1 MKIKIVAILILLSI
15 SALAFQTSPYA
26 RRIRPF
32 SSTPSSCQENEIGYN
47 MTAHTLHIC
56 KNSGYV
62 ELTTG
67 SSGSFAPVNATY
79 ITQTANATLTNEQAL
94 ASLATGI
101 LKNTTTTGILSI
113 GTAGDV
119 NSILPTQ
126 TSNSGKFLTTNG
138 TVSSWATISSGITNA
153 AGNNV
158 IPKSDGTNL
167 VASRISDD
175 GTNPINIDPSELPS
189 PLLNIGR
196 SGIVATGIFQVY
208 GTSGDFTTGN
218 PAVSIQAETNLGDDD
233 GQVRALKVRALS
245 LNGGDL
251 VPIGDVVGGDFDAS
265 AAKNS
270 SAVYAVVTS
279 ASASGA
285 ITVTNMWSLLVSG
298 NISGGATV
306 TNNYGIEVQ
315 DISGGTNNWAIKT
328 GVGRVRFSDVLSL
341 GGDLQLTKTITG
353 SGTTGEQTINKSS
366 GSVNFAAGA
375 TSLVVTNSLV
385 TTGSI
390 VHCTVGANDTTFKSA
405 QCVAGSGIFTIF
417 SNAAATDETRVNFL
431 VTN

>member
-138 TVSSWATISSGITNA
+138 TVSSW
-153 AGNNV
+153 
-158 IPKSDGTNL
+158 
-167 VASRISDD
+167 
-175 GTNPINIDPSELPS
+175 
-189 PLLNIGR
+189 
-196 SGIVATGIFQVY
+196 
-208 GTSGDFTTGN
+208 
-218 PAVSIQAETNLGDDD
+218 
-233 GQVRALKVRALS
+233 
-245 LNGGDL
+245 
-251 VPIGDVVGGDFDAS
+251 
-265 AAKNS
+265 
-270 SAVYAVVTS
+270 
-279 ASASGA
+279 
-285 ITVTNMWSLLVSG
+285 
-298 NISGGATV
+298 
-306 TNNYGIEVQ
+306 
-315 DISGGTNNWAIKT
+315 
-328 GVGRVRFSDVLSL
+328 
-341 GGDLQLTKTITG
+341 
-353 SGTTGEQTINKSS
+353 
-366 GSVNFAAGA
+366 
-375 TSLVVTNSLV
+375 
-385 TTGSI
+385 
-390 VHCTVGANDTTFKSA
+390 
-405 QCVAGSGIFTIF
+405 
-417 SNAAATDETRVNFL
+417 
-431 VTN
+431 